1 MRYIKQW
8 MFIFAL
14 SSCAVLSGCQDT
26 SKNNDQTEKKEE
38 TTKVTV
44 QENDTYWAPINPTSY
59 IAKTYDEV
67 SASLNKSD
75 EEQAQAVAKAF
86 IADFFTLSNKDNDGD
101 IGGLDYIPSTSN
113 EAFQEYAK
121 YYYYNNYA
129 IILTNEGKDALP
141 QVENITLS
149 NVKPET
155 VTYMDKQYDGYTM
168 DANIEYVKASD
179 ASDFK
184 TSAKCTIIK
193 MQDIHY
199 VSNAD
204 VTTDKESGEPK
215 DVYRII
221 AVE

>member
-1 MRYIKQW
+1 M
-8 MFIFAL
+8 
-14 SSCAVLSGCQDT
+14 
-26 SKNNDQTEKKEE
+26 
-38 TTKVTV
+38 
-44 QENDTYWAPINPTSY
+44 
-59 IAKTYDEV
+59 
-67 SASLNKSD
+67 
-75 EEQAQAVAKAF
+75 
-86 IADFFTLSNKDNDGD
+86 
-101 IGGLDYIPSTSN
+101 
-113 EAFQEYAK
+113 
-121 YYYYNNYA
+121 
-129 IILTNEGKDALP
+129 
-141 QVENITLS
+141 
-149 NVKPET
+149 

-179 ASDFK
+179 ASNFK